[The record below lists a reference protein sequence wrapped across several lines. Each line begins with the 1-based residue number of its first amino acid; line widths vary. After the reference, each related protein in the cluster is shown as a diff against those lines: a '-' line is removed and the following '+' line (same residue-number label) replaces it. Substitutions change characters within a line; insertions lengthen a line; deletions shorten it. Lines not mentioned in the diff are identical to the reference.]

1 MYPLYD
7 ILRGRKP
14 TPKVD
19 WSAEG
24 DAAFAAATLAHRSP
38 HTPIAMTTDPLD
50 YVVVAVHKQWIN
62 GTWQPLVFFSRQQRP
77 AERQYSTFD
86 HLPWSSCQNLGPLVS
101 SAIWQDQHG
110 GGLPLSVPGWCS
122 SSGIMLIWPLIKPR
136 TMRCRLSTLR
146 RRGSSCGAC
155 RSAPKASLSCDISLR
170 LPRFLRSGD
179 CGCLRLFSLPCSYS
193 PPRLHCHFKHGDL
206 SSDV

>member
-62 GTWQPLVFFSRQQRP
+62 GTWQPLDFFSRQQRP
-77 AERQYSTFD
+77 AERQHSTFD
-86 HLPWSSCQNLGPLVS
+86 RELLLCTWLFGTVVMLQDRPLTAFVAHKPLTFAMVKLSEPWSTRQQRHLARPT
-101 SAIWQDQHG
+101 W
-110 GGLPLSVPGWCS
+110 W
-122 SSGIMLIWPLIKPR
+122 R
-136 TMRCRLSTLR
+136 T
-146 RRGSSCGAC
+146 
-155 RSAPKASLSCDISLR
+155 ASLSPWLVLFIWDYAHMATDQATDHEVQALHFAETGLKLR
-170 LPRFLRSGD
+170 RMS
-179 CGCLRLFSLPCSYS
+179 FSSEGVTLM
-193 PPRLHCHFKHGDL
+193 
-206 SSDV
+206 